1 MRAVFREEQK
11 ALPPPHPVGT
21 TSDRP
26 HGGAWHPHT
35 RRPSRGAGQP
45 PPRPRAGAVGDSAV
59 VCVSQG
65 RLAKAG
71 DALPPRGG
79 KQRGQDATRPERGGR
94 THLRGPG
101 LTPACRRHGA
111 CARLGGSCR
120 RGGRSEG
127 GTTSASG
134 RGDKGLRVAA
144 RQEGRPRSRWAS
156 GSSGAPRERTRGGP
170 TATAQ
175 GRCVRPRLTSPG
187 RRGRVHHVGD
197 VPPRGGQLTQ
207 PASQPREAPRSA
219 KVTPQPTDTA
229 GSHASPADSHRGR
242 HWGEC
247 HHHRSGTRWLDVLT
261 DATPCWYKRPFTSL
275 RFSAGLVQ
283 AIDINSR

>member
-35 RRPSRGAGQP
+35 RGPSRGAGRP

-156 GSSGAPRERTRGGP
+156 GNSGAPRERTREDP
-170 TATAQ
+170 RPQPRATACGHVLRLQ
-175 GRCVRPRLTSPG
+175 GGAVVSTTSGTCLREADSLRSPPVSPERPRAPPKSHRSPRTPPAPTRPPRTLTGAGIGVSAIIIAVARGGSMYSPTQL
-187 RRGRVHHVGD
+187 HVG
-197 VPPRGGQLTQ
+197 TN
-207 PASQPREAPRSA
+207 
-219 KVTPQPTDTA
+219 
-229 GSHASPADSHRGR
+229 
-242 HWGEC
+242 
-247 HHHRSGTRWLDVLT
+247 VLL
-261 DATPCWYKRPFTSL
+261 RP
-275 RFSAGLVQ
+275 
-283 AIDINSR
+283 